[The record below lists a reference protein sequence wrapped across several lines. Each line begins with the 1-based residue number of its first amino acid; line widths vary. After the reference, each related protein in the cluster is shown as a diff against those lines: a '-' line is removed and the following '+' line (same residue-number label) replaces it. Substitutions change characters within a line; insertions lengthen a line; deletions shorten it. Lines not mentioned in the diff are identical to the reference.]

1 MRFALPARAA
11 PSCTEVVVASPR
23 SASAQCM
30 RKSAKPWPIF
40 DCANLQ
46 TVLQQNPVNL
56 TDCLN
61 DVAVC
66 VAYSTRTIFV
76 GGACELDAPGWLQV
90 RFFILFSVFFCFQRG

>member
-1 MRFALPARAA
+1 
-11 PSCTEVVVASPR
+11 
-23 SASAQCM
+23 M

-76 GGACELDAPGWLQV
+76 GGACELDACELVTGAV
-90 RFFILFSVFFCFQRG
+90 FFLFSVFFCFQRG